1 MRKERLLC
9 TSLTCHTR
17 LVLIALLAVL
27 GFGHTRSQT
36 VTISPK
42 TGNVISVSS
51 YSDEQHLSG
60 YGGAWV
66 HDQLPLTL
74 ITSDEATLT
83 STGLMSVHANNI
95 KADGDGFIWVSGD
108 ARTATNHMSLSLP
121 QGYRFTG
128 YKIVVTYNKE
138 NGCEL
143 REMDSSFSKVN
154 RSLTVNTNT

>member
-1 MRKERLLC
+1 MRKDRHNR

-17 LVLIALLAVL
+17 LVLMALLAVL

-51 YSDEQHLSG
+51 YDGEQHLG
-60 YGGAWV
+60 KYGGTWI
-66 HDQLPLTL
+66 HNQLPLTL

-83 STGLMSVHANNI
+83 ATGLMKVHANNI
-95 KADGDGFIWVSGD
+95 KADGDGFIWASGY
-108 ARTATNHMSLSLP
+108 ASEITNHMSLSLP

-143 REMDSSFSKVN
+143 REMDS
-154 RSLTVNTNT
+154 